1 MLKLIGYTRSRAFR
15 VLWALEELGLEYSHD
30 PSRPRTDDVRA
41 LNPSGKIPVLI
52 DGAAVLTES
61 TAILAYLADRYGGLT
76 FPPGSTERAR
86 QDAAS
91 FTLLDELDAPLWA
104 LFKHRFL
111 LPEDLRTDAIKP
123 SAIWEIQRTEKDF
136 ARRVGAGP
144 FVMGDT
150 FTIPDILAGHLGDWA
165 DRAGFG
171 SDDPDWRTY
180 LDRLRARPAFQKV
193 NATAG

>member
-1 MLKLIGYTRSRAFR
+1 MLKLVGYIRSRAFR
-15 VLWALEELGLEYSHD
+15 VLWALEEMGLDYEHD
-30 PSRPRTDDVRA
+30 PAAPRSEEVRA
-41 LNPSGKIPVLI
+41 LNPSGKIPILI
-52 DGAAVLTES
+52 DGDAVLTES
-61 TAILAYLADRYGGLT
+61 TAILTYLSDRYGGLA
-76 FPPGSTERAR
+76 FPSGSVERAR
-86 QDAAS
+86 QDAAT

-111 LPEDLRTDAIKP
+111 LPEELRTDAIKP
-123 SAIWEIQRTEKDF
+123 AALWEIQRAETHF

-171 SDDPDWRTY
+171 SDDPDWLAY